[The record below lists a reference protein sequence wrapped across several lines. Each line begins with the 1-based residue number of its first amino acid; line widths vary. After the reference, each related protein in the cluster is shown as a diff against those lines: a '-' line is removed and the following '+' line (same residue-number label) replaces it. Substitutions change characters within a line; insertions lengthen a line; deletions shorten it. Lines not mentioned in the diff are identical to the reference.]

1 MDEQQQFWLLCA
13 LLREQVYR
21 VWDLAVLNA
30 RNPTALQRFEAMQDV
45 VPGKIVCET
54 SLRVGDPR
62 NSIGLLLEVGQQPR
76 PDWDEAE
83 DGPNLG
89 ERYWLIRTL
98 DGRDFR
104 WTNAM
109 FVVVPE
115 PAVHPRYEVRS
126 IYDQLRTLWAQ
137 KVEVPDNPARTH

>member
-62 NSIGLLLEVGQQPR
+62 NSH
-76 PDWDEAE
+76 
-83 DGPNLG
+83 
-89 ERYWLIRTL
+89 RTL
-98 DGRDFR
+98 VGSWSAAAARLGRGRR
-104 WTNAM
+104 WPQSWGTILAHSDIGW
-109 FVVVPE
+109 
-115 PAVHPRYEVRS
+115 AGLS
-126 IYDQLRTLWAQ
+126 LDQCDVCRG
-137 KVEVPDNPARTH
+137 ARTGGASSLRSPVDL

>member
-1 MDEQQQFWLLCA
+1 MDEHEQFWLLCA

-21 VWDLAVLNA
+21 VWDFAVHNA
-30 RNPTALQRFEAMQDV
+30 HNPTALQRFEAMQDV
-45 VPGKIVCET
+45 APGKIVCET
-54 SLRVGDPR
+54 SLRGGDLR
-62 NSIGLLLEVGQQPR
+62 NSIGLLLEVGDQPR

-98 DGRDFR
+98 DGRAFR

-115 PAVHPRYEVRS
+115 PAVHPRYAVRA
-126 IYDQLRTLWAQ
+126 IYDQLRSLWAQ
-137 KVEVPDNPARTH
+137 MQKVPDNPASTP

>member
-1 MDEQQQFWLLCA
+1 M
-13 LLREQVYR
+13 
-21 VWDLAVLNA
+21 LATRQPSNA
-30 RNPTALQRFEAMQDV
+30 SRRCKTWSRGKSSAKPVCVSATHATA
-45 VPGKIVCET
+45 
-54 SLRVGDPR
+54 
-62 NSIGLLLEVGQQPR
+62 IGLLLEVGQQPR